1 MPLDHYV
8 SQVHLRQFYSPA
20 LGGRQMHGFRKRDGH
35 VFPCSSR
42 DVCRVLDGSTN
53 AYLLNDRTIEE
64 FLKTVE
70 PNYNAA
76 IAELRSGKPSR
87 NTVYVIAGF
96 AAYVTSC
103 SPAAMRIGSG
113 PLRSTVEATGKIL
126 DASGEIPRAPE
137 LLGGKSYTELI
148 ENGNI
153 KTTID
158 EKYPQALGINGIMD
172 RVNIWGN
179 SAWDILINEHAK
191 DSPFFTTDFASGIE
205 LSDDPRIIN
214 RLFPLTPDLA
224 LRIRPDL
231 DARDLNKNVTFKAFR
246 CRLLAP
252 SRSEVRA
259 INQTIARCGEEFVF
273 FRDNKD
279 WVERFLNKNRSFRVE
294 PMTTEIKT
302 PTGYMLVSTIRVK
315 SAKGG
320 SYALKPA
327 ETQLSSAPRG
337 FRPKPAHRET
347 PARPGAA
354 CAP

>member
-20 LGGRQMHGFRKRDGH
+20 LGGKQMHGFRKRDGH
-35 VFPCSSR
+35 VFPCSSK
-42 DVCRVLDGSTN
+42 DVCRVADGSTN
-53 AYLLNDRTIEE
+53 EYLLKDRIIEE
-64 FLKTVE
+64 YLKTIE

-76 IAELRSGKPSR
+76 IAELRTGRP
-87 NTVYVIAGF
+87 NLDTVYVIAGF

-103 SPAAMRIGSG
+103 SPAAMRLHAG

-137 LLGGKSYTELI
+137 SLGGKSYTELI
-148 ENGNI
+148 ESGII

-179 SAWDILINEHAK
+179 SAWDILINEHAG

-205 LSDDPRIIN
+205 LSDDQRIIN
-214 RLFPLTPDLA
+214 RLVPLAPDLA

-231 DARDLNKNVTFKAFR
+231 DARDLSKDTTFKAFR
-246 CRLLAP
+246 CRLQTP
-252 SRSEVRA
+252 SRKEVRA
-259 INQTIARCGEEFVF
+259 INQNIARCGEELVF
-273 FRDNKD
+273 FRDNHD
-279 WVERFLNKNRSFRVE
+279 WVEGFLNKHRSFRVE
-294 PMTTEIKT
+294 PVTTEIKT

-315 SAKGG
+315 STKGG
-320 SYALKPA
+320 A
-327 ETQLSSAPRG
+327 
-337 FRPKPAHRET
+337 
-347 PARPGAA
+347 
-354 CAP
+354 